1 MNNLINHIVPEAL
14 HFNRWSNKSYAI
26 FNSIGRVV
34 HIGFLST
41 IIQKLIT
48 VKSLI
53 SNGLLVVFLDIL
65 DIDEQ
70 DDDLINKLEIVGS
83 SVLFEDLNTTSISI
97 SSDRSDLEH
106 INIIYKKRIKKAL
119 RGPFLFCRLYTSSTE
134 LYSPYYST
142 I

>member
-1 MNNLINHIVPEAL
+1 MNDFINHIEPKAL

-26 FNSIGRVV
+26 FNSIGKVV

-53 SNGLLVVFLDIL
+53 SGGLLDAFLELIVK
-65 DIDEQ
+65 DEH
-70 DDDLINKLEIVGS
+70 DDDLTKKLEIVGL

-97 SSDRSDLEH
+97 SGDRSDLEH
-106 INIIYKKRIKKAL
+106 INNIYKKSIK
-119 RGPFLFCRLYTSSTE
+119 RPSQGLFYFVGFTLLIQNCTVLF
-134 LYSPYYST
+134 

>member
-1 MNNLINHIVPEAL
+1 ME
-14 HFNRWSNKSYAI
+14 K
-26 FNSIGRVV
+26 
-34 HIGFLST
+34 
-41 IIQKLIT
+41 
-48 VKSLI
+48 
-53 SNGLLVVFLDIL
+53 
-65 DIDEQ
+65 DEH

-106 INIIYKKRIKKAL
+106 INIIYKKKIKKAL